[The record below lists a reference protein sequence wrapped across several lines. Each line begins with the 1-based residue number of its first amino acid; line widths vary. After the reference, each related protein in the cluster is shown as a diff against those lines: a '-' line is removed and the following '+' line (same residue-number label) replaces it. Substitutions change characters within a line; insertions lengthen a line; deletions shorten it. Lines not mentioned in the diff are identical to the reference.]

1 MRTTAAVGESDN
13 SYLPADRLDL
23 LRSVLGYARERDYTG
38 WDYGDGM
45 SSRLLRR
52 LPVESKWLNLAVQET
67 VKRAPVNLRPLFGV
81 EQRRNFK
88 GAALFAMAN
97 LEAYRMTGRQPYARD
112 ARDLVD
118 WLVDEHPR
126 GYSGFCCTHPHDV
139 QTLDGVVAAGTPGVV
154 GTSYGVKAL
163 LRADEHFGG
172 GYADV
177 AMSAADFVFDD
188 LGYEEDGERARIH
201 YKAGEDVDH
210 YTLNANALGARLL
223 VDLYDRSGDREL
235 VDAARKILN
244 YVAGEQTDVGGWYYR
259 DPPEASHLSMDNHHN
274 GFVIESFQQYRK
286 VTGSREFDDVLRS
299 ALAFYRDTLFERT
312 GVPNFDE
319 GSAYPRDVHAA
330 AQGILVFTYAGDYRF
345 VERIIDW
352 TLAHLHAGD
361 GRFYSR
367 KYRFHTKRHVLMRWC
382 EAWMAY
388 ALAEYLRVRGRLPDR
403 GRSSR

>member
-1 MRTTAAVGESDN
+1 MTTTVAEQTTTSSPVPG
-13 SYLPADRLDL
+13 DRLDL
-23 LRSVLGYARERDYTG
+23 LLRTLSYARERDYRG

-67 VKRAPVNLRPLFGV
+67 VKRAPVNLRPLFRV
-81 EQRRNFK
+81 EQRRNFM
-88 GAALFAMAN
+88 GAALFSMAN
-97 LEAYRMTGRQPYARD
+97 LEAYRLTGRQAHARD
-112 ARDLVD
+112 ARDLVE
-118 WLVDEHPR
+118 WLLEQHPR

-139 QTLDGVVAAGTPGVV
+139 QTLDGVVPAGTPGVV

-163 LRADEHFGG
+163 LRADDHFGG

-177 AMSAADFVFDD
+177 ATSAADFVFDD
-188 LGYEEDGERARIH
+188 LGYTEDGEQARIN
-201 YKAGEDVDH
+201 YKVGDDGDH

-223 VDLYDRSGDREL
+223 VDLYDHSGDPAL
-235 VDAARKILN
+235 LDAARKLLN
-244 YVAGEQTDVGGWYYR
+244 YVASQQTDVGGWYYR

-274 GFVIESFQQYRK
+274 GFVVESFQQFRR
-286 VTGSREFDDVLRS
+286 VTGSREFDEVLRS
-299 ALAFYRDTLFERT
+299 GLAFYRDTLFGRN

-319 GSAYPRDVHAA
+319 DSAYPRDVHAA
-330 AQGILVFTYAGDYRF
+330 AQGILVFTYAGDHRF

-361 GRFYSR
+361 GRFYFR
-367 KYRFHTKRHVLMRWC
+367 KHRFHVKRHVLMRWC

-388 ALAEYLRVRGRLPDR
+388 ALAEYLRVRSHLLDR
-403 GRSSR
+403 TRS